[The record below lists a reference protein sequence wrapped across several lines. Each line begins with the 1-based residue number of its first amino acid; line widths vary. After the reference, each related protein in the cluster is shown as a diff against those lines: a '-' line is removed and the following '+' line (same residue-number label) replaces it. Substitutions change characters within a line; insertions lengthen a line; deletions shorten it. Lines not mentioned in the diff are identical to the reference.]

1 MVNDFH
7 AGISQF
13 DLEMPA
19 RLLTNSHYVQRFPL
33 ETLRFIHHQ
42 YGLDPIND
50 VNNLSEMEKYTTVM
64 IMPFLSVLLY
74 LRTYDIKVSGGY
86 D

>member
-1 MVNDFH
+1 MTQVARTGVYLTNAH
-7 AGISQF
+7 QF
-13 DLEMPA
+13 CDHDSATAMLPAAEEELRDIYPDLEI
-19 RLLTNSHYVQRFPL
+19 S
-33 ETLRFIHHQ
+33 
-42 YGLDPIND
+42 IND
-50 VNNLSEMEKYTTVM
+50 VNKLSEMEKYTTVM